1 MGVGVYV
8 CVYVYMCVIVV
19 HNIIYH
25 YMNVLYDRY
34 IA

>member
-1 MGVGVYV
+1 MIIVHIIKYV
-8 CVYVYMCVIVV
+8 L
-19 HNIIYH
+19 YH